1 MTKQMN
7 RVAENRIRRSCA
19 DTTNY
24 PTCEDCGA
32 KSENKYGFRSYP
44 FTEGPMRCYKCA
56 NSFVCGII
64 AEVSSSVENK

>member
-19 DTTNY
+19 DNN

-56 NSFVCGII
+56 EEARCKII
-64 AEVSSSVENK
+64 AEVLSSVENK